1 MIDDKLNFNL
11 HIDRIYLTLQCIILK
26 MVKHTLKVVQLM
38 LGHLGTLCIKEY
50 CTHKAE
56 KVFGF
61 RGKKGFNFCKNFR
74 DKQL

>member
-1 MIDDKLNFNL
+1 
-11 HIDRIYLTLQCIILK
+11 

>member
-1 MIDDKLNFNL
+1 
-11 HIDRIYLTLQCIILK
+11 
-26 MVKHTLKVVQLM
+26 M

-74 DKQL
+74 DKQLWKHMRRFIQQNREAKYEPKEN